1 MLPELEA
8 DRTCIAEPEAQNSL
22 REPSIFAMQIEP
34 TPVHEQLD
42 SLVLTLPN
50 EITSEIFVH
59 FLPIY
64 PICPPLSGLLSPTI
78 LTHVCRQW
86 REIALAIPALWR
98 AISLS
103 NEYIIP
109 SNQPAYISDILARS
123 GCCPLSIWM
132 DEFEHDKDRRGSEVL
147 AAALPHCARWEYL
160 KLYLARTDL
169 PTIESGLPLLRHL
182 DLQLNKDPNGLVV
195 AFYETPLLRTVIL
208 DNIVA
213 PNIVLPWTQLTSV
226 TLRYICLGPCVPI
239 LQQTSNLV
247 HCKLVLFYIDGPDA
261 DITLPCLDSLIID
274 TDEHWGMGHLNTFTT
289 PSLRSLE
296 ISERFLGPNPILSLI
311 SFISKSGCK
320 LQDVTITRQRLV
332 TRKMYRDTFPSIPTF
347 SFTGWCDGETVDEE
361 DR

>member
-1 MLPELEA
+1 
-8 DRTCIAEPEAQNSL
+8 
-22 REPSIFAMQIEP
+22 
-34 TPVHEQLD
+34 
-42 SLVLTLPN
+42 
-50 EITSEIFVH
+50 
-59 FLPIY
+59 
-64 PICPPLSGLLSPTI
+64 
-78 LTHVCRQW
+78 
-86 REIALAIPALWR
+86 
-98 AISLS
+98 
-103 NEYIIP
+103 
-109 SNQPAYISDILARS
+109 
-123 GCCPLSIWM
+123 M

-182 DLQLNKDPNGLVV
+182 DLQLNKDPSGLVV

-274 TDEHWGMGHLNTFTT
+274 TDEHWGMGHFNTFTT

-320 LQDVTITRQRLV
+320 LQDITITRQRLV

-347 SFTGWCDGETVDEE
+347 SFTGGETVDEE